1 MDLAKSQPGE
11 RSFKLRLAGSTAGCA
26 AEGPCRI
33 ESIVDHEIGGDL
45 ATKQEKLDLLSAV
58 PLFSD
63 LSNTDLERIMST
75 AKETYHNAG
84 DSIVTEGRGGVG
96 FHLIIDGEANVIR
109 GGRTVAKLAPGEFF
123 GEMALVD
130 DAPRSASVVAESDLT
145 TIVISKWEFR
155 PLVKSHPELAW
166 KLIEHLVARVRE
178 EQTGRDALIC

>member
-1 MDLAKSQPGE
+1 M
-11 RSFKLRLAGSTAGCA
+11 
-26 AEGPCRI
+26 
-33 ESIVDHEIGGDL
+33 

>member
-1 MDLAKSQPGE
+1 
-11 RSFKLRLAGSTAGCA
+11 
-26 AEGPCRI
+26 
-33 ESIVDHEIGGDL
+33 
-45 ATKQEKLDLLSAV
+45 
-58 PLFSD
+58 
-63 LSNTDLERIMST
+63 MST
-75 AKETYHNAG
+75 AKETYHNSG
-84 DSIVTEGRGGVG
+84 DAIVTEGRGGVG